1 VNSTWP
7 EYVQLD
13 TGGSFTRGD
22 STNEPIAE
30 SKDADDYL
38 GPIVVGGVLV
48 VFALAVIALGT
59 IVTGV
64 ILLIKPLIQ

>member
-1 VNSTWP
+1 MNSTWP

-48 VFALAVIALGT
+48 VFALGT